1 MWSQLFRWSSHRAV
15 IVKWPEA
22 DGDKQVCV
30 YDAEGFL
37 SCREFLG
44 QGWMKI
50 DKTERTP
57 YIMKTS
63 QHFNDV
69 RLCVAPTECN
79 LVMMLYSLDIKAVIS
94 FCSFIYTELYIHHIP
109 TGVIYLWC
117 HIKQKCPSLYRWAT
131 WWRLRSWPTLT
142 WAPGPAP

>member
-1 MWSQLFRWSSHRAV
+1 M
-15 IVKWPEA
+15 
-22 DGDKQVCV
+22 
-30 YDAEGFL
+30 FL
-37 SCREFLG
+37 SPLSFREFLG

-79 LVMMLYSLDIKAVIS
+79 LVMILYSSDTKAVLS
-94 FCSFIYTELYIHHIP
+94 FCRFIYETEIYIHIFP
-109 TGVIYLWC
+109 RGTFSFDV
-117 HIKQKCPSLYRWAT
+117 
-131 WWRLRSWPTLT
+131 TLSI
-142 WAPGPAP
+142 